1 MPAPK
6 IVVFAGS
13 IRAGSLNEKL
23 AAAFAARL
31 DAAGARATRISLKDY
46 PLPLFN
52 ADLMARDGVPD
63 AARNLVELFFEHQ
76 GAFVASPEYN
86 ASFSPLLKNAFDWM
100 SRINVPGRPP
110 LPAFKDRVFALGAV
124 SNGAMGGYRGLTQ
137 LRTMMELG
145 LGALVLPEMVA
156 VGNAAEAFSPDGGLA
171 NPKTAEFMDA
181 VIARLIRSAERLS

>member
-1 MPAPK
+1 MAGPK

-13 IRAGSLNEKL
+13 IRTGSINEKL
-23 AAAFAARL
+23 AAVVAARL
-31 DAAGARATRISLKDY
+31 EAAGARPTHISLKDY
-46 PLPLFN
+46 PLPLFD
-52 ADLMARDGVPD
+52 ADLMARDGVP
-63 AARNLVELFFEHQ
+63 APVRRLVELFFEHQ

-100 SRINVPGRPP
+100 SRVNVECRPP
-110 LPAFKDRVFALGAV
+110 LPAFKQRVFALGAV

-156 VGNAAEAFSPDGGLA
+156 VGNAAEAFRSDGGLA
-171 NPKTAEFMDA
+171 NERTAGFLDD
-181 VIARLIRSAERLS
+181 VLGKLIRVAERLS